1 MPSEIRTSD
10 GELLSVKLKKVERR
24 RRTTA
29 FLLSAPLLF
38 FIIFAYL
45 IPIFQMLGRSIDNVQ
60 MHDFLSNTH
69 DIMQTWDGSEM
80 PGEDVTSTFFYELR
94 GLVEEKNHGKIA
106 TRLNYEKGGFTS
118 LIKKT
123 ARKLDDFDENANF
136 LDQFIDV
143 HKKWGDIE
151 YWLALKRGTDA
162 YHYRKYLTTF
172 DFEQKYDGSIERI
185 EEKKRINVTLWLR
198 TIFVAAGVTF
208 CCFLL
213 AYPISHLLSVLPTRY
228 SNLLM
233 ICVLLPF
240 WTSLLVRT
248 SSWMVLLQK
257 QGVLN
262 DTLVSLGIVAD
273 ESRLELMYNMT
284 GTFIAMTQI
293 LLPFMVLP
301 LYSVMKTIPP
311 SLMRAATSMGATP
324 FHAFRKIYFP
334 LTYAGISAGSIL
346 VFVLS
351 IGYYITPALVGG
363 AKGTL
368 ISNRIAY
375 HMQQSLDW
383 SLATA
388 MATVLLVAVLIVYW
402 LYNKIVG
409 IDNMRLG

>member
-1 MPSEIRTSD
+1 VSEAIRTSD
-10 GELLSVKLKKVERR
+10 GELLSVKLKKVESRR
-24 RRTTA
+24 RLTA
-29 FLLSAPLLF
+29 FLLVAPLLL
-38 FIIFAYL
+38 FILAAYIF
-45 IPIFQMLGRSIDNVQ
+45 PILQMMTRSVDNRQ
-60 MHDFLSNTH
+60 MNELLSKTH
-69 DIMQTWDGSEM
+69 IVIQQWDGKEM
-80 PGEDVTSTFFYELR
+80 PGEDVTSTFYYELKD
-94 GLVEEKNHGKIA
+94 LVANKKHGKIA

-123 ARKLDDFDENANF
+123 ARKLDSFDESGNF
-136 LDQFIDV
+136 LEQFMGV
-143 HKKWGDIE
+143 HKRWKDKD
-151 YWLALKRGTDA
+151 YWLALKRGTVP
-162 YHYRKYLTTF
+162 YHGRKYLTAF
-172 DFEQKYDGSIERI
+172 DYEQKFDGSFEKIP
-185 EEKKRINVTLWLR
+185 EKKRINVTLWLR
-198 TIFVAAGVTF
+198 TIFVAVGVTF
-208 CCFLL
+208 SCFLL
-213 AYPISHLLSVLPTRY
+213 AYPIAHILSVLPARY

-262 DTLVSLGIVAD
+262 DILVWAGFVAD
-273 ESRLELMYNMT
+273 DGRLELMYNMT
-284 GTFIAMTQI
+284 GTFIAMSQI

-334 LTYAGISAGSIL
+334 LTYPGISAGSIL
-346 VFVLS
+346 VFVLA

-363 AKGTL
+363 SKGVL

-375 HMQQSLDW
+375 HMQKSLDW
-383 SLATA
+383 GLATA
-388 MATVLLVAVLIVYW
+388 MAAVLLIAVLIVYW
-402 LYNKIVG
+402 LYNRLVG

>member
-1 MPSEIRTSD
+1 MTSEIRTSD

-29 FLLSAPLLF
+29 FLLAAPLLF
-38 FIIFAYL
+38 FIVFAYV

-60 MHDFLSNTH
+60 MNEFLSNTH
-69 DIMQTWDGSEM
+69 DIMQEWDGTEM
-80 PGEDVTSTFFYELR
+80 PGEEITSTFFYELQ

-123 ARKLDDFDENANF
+123 ARKLDDFDENGNF
-136 LDQFIDV
+136 LDQFIDT

-172 DFEQKYDGSIERI
+172 DYEEKFDGSIERI
-185 EEKKRINVTLWLR
+185 PEKKRINVTLWIR

-262 DTLVSLGIVAD
+262 DIFVSLGIVAD
-273 ESRLELMYNMT
+273 EGRLELMYNMT

-324 FHAFRKIYFP
+324 FLAFRKIYFP

-388 MATVLLVAVLIVYW
+388 MAAVLLVAVLIVYW

>member
-1 MPSEIRTSD
+1 MTSEIRTSD

-29 FLLSAPLLF
+29 FLLAAPLLF
-38 FIIFAYL
+38 FIVFAYV

-60 MHDFLSNTH
+60 MNEFLSNTH
-69 DIMQTWDGSEM
+69 DVMQEWDGTEM
-80 PGEDVTSTFFYELR
+80 PGEEITSTFFYELQ

-123 ARKLDDFDENANF
+123 ARKLDDFDENGNF
-136 LDQFIDV
+136 LEQFIGT

-172 DFEQKYDGSIERI
+172 DYEEKFDGSIERI
-185 EEKKRINVTLWLR
+185 PEKKRINVTLWIR

-240 WTSLLVRT
+240 WTALLVRT

-262 DTLVSLGIVAD
+262 DIFVSLGIVAD
-273 ESRLELMYNMT
+273 EGRLELMYNMT

-324 FHAFRKIYFP
+324 FLAFRKIYFP

-388 MATVLLVAVLIVYW
+388 MAAVLLVAVLIVYW

>member
-29 FLLSAPLLF
+29 FLLAAPLLF

-60 MHDFLSNTH
+60 MHEFLSDTH
-69 DIMQTWDGSEM
+69 DVMQNWDGSEM
-80 PGEDVTSTFFYELR
+80 PGEDVTSTFFYELK

-185 EEKKRINVTLWLR
+185 PEKKRINVTLWLR

-273 ESRLELMYNMT
+273 EGRLELMYNMT

-346 VFVLS
+346 VFVLA

-375 HMQQSLDW
+375 HMQSTLDW
-383 SLATA
+383 SYATA
-388 MATVLLVAVLIVYW
+388 MATILLVGVLVVYYV
-402 LYNKIVG
+402 YNRVVG

>member
-1 MPSEIRTSD
+1 MSAEIRTSD
-10 GELLSVKLKKVERR
+10 GELLSVKLRKVERR

-29 FLLSAPLLF
+29 FLLAAPLLF
-38 FIIFAYL
+38 FIVFAYV

-60 MHDFLSNTH
+60 MNEFLSETH
-69 DIMQTWDGSEM
+69 EVMQTWDGTEM
-80 PGEDVTSTFFYELR
+80 PGEDVTSTFFYELK

-123 ARKLDDFDENANF
+123 ARKLKDFDENGNF

-162 YHYRKYLTTF
+162 YHFRKYLTTF
-172 DFEQKYDGSIERI
+172 DFEQKFDGSIERI
-185 EEKKRINVTLWLR
+185 PEKKRINVTLWLR

-248 SSWMVLLQK
+248 SVSYTHL
-257 QGVLN
+257 
-262 DTLVSLGIVAD
+262 TLP
-273 ESRLELMYNMT
+273 T
-284 GTFIAMTQI
+284 I
-293 LLPFMVLP
+293 LRV
-301 LYSVMKTIPP
+301 
-311 SLMRAATSMGATP
+311 
-324 FHAFRKIYFP
+324 
-334 LTYAGISAGSIL
+334 
-346 VFVLS
+346 
-351 IGYYITPALVGG
+351 
-363 AKGTL
+363 
-368 ISNRIAY
+368 
-375 HMQQSLDW
+375 
-383 SLATA
+383 
-388 MATVLLVAVLIVYW
+388 
-402 LYNKIVG
+402 
-409 IDNMRLG
+409 

>member
-1 MPSEIRTSD
+1 MTSEIRTSD

-29 FLLSAPLLF
+29 FLLAAPLLF
-38 FIIFAYL
+38 FIIFAYV

-60 MHDFLSNTH
+60 MNEFLSNTH
-69 DIMQTWDGSEM
+69 DVMQEWDGTEM
-80 PGEDVTSTFFYELR
+80 PGEEITSTFFYELQ

-123 ARKLDDFDENANF
+123 ARKLNDFDENGNF
-136 LDQFIDV
+136 LDQFIDT

-172 DFEQKYDGSIERI
+172 DYEEKFDGSIERI
-185 EEKKRINVTLWLR
+185 PEKKRINVTLWIR

-262 DTLVSLGIVAD
+262 DIFVSLGIVAD
-273 ESRLELMYNMT
+273 EGRLELMYNMT

-324 FHAFRKIYFP
+324 FLAFRKIYFP

-388 MATVLLVAVLIVYW
+388 MAAVLLVAVLIVYW

>member
-1 MPSEIRTSD
+1 MTSEIRTSD

-29 FLLSAPLLF
+29 FLLAAPLLF
-38 FIIFAYL
+38 FIVFAYV

-60 MHDFLSNTH
+60 MNEFLSNTH
-69 DIMQTWDGSEM
+69 DVMQEWDGTEM
-80 PGEDVTSTFFYELR
+80 PGEEITSTFFYELQ

-123 ARKLDDFDENANF
+123 ARKLDDFDENGNF
-136 LDQFIDV
+136 LEQFIGT

-172 DFEQKYDGSIERI
+172 DYEEKFDGSIERI
-185 EEKKRINVTLWLR
+185 PEKKRINVTLWIR

-262 DTLVSLGIVAD
+262 DIFVSLGIVAD
-273 ESRLELMYNMT
+273 EGRLELMYNMT

-324 FHAFRKIYFP
+324 FLAFRKIYFP

-388 MATVLLVAVLIVYW
+388 MAAVLLVAVLIVYW

>member
-1 MPSEIRTSD
+1 MSAEIRTSD
-10 GELLSVKLKKVERR
+10 GELLSVKLRKVERR

-29 FLLSAPLLF
+29 FLLAAPLLF
-38 FIIFAYL
+38 FNVFAYV

-60 MHDFLSNTH
+60 MNEFLSNTH
-69 DIMQTWDGSEM
+69 DVMQEWDGTEM
-80 PGEDVTSTFFYELR
+80 PGEEITSTFFYELK

-123 ARKLDDFDENANF
+123 ARKLNDFDENGNF
-136 LDQFIDV
+136 LEQFIGT

-172 DFEQKYDGSIERI
+172 DYEEKLDGSIERI
-185 EEKKRINVTLWLR
+185 PEKKRINVTLWIR

-262 DTLVSLGIVAD
+262 DIFVSLGIVAD
-273 ESRLELMYNMT
+273 EGRLELMYNMT

-324 FHAFRKIYFP
+324 FLAFRKIYFP

-388 MATVLLVAVLIVYW
+388 MAAVLLVAVLIVYW

>member
-1 MPSEIRTSD
+1 M
-10 GELLSVKLKKVERR
+10 
-24 RRTTA
+24 
-29 FLLSAPLLF
+29 
-38 FIIFAYL
+38 
-45 IPIFQMLGRSIDNVQ
+45 
-60 MHDFLSNTH
+60 
-69 DIMQTWDGSEM
+69 
-80 PGEDVTSTFFYELR
+80 
-94 GLVEEKNHGKIA
+94 
-106 TRLNYEKGGFTS
+106 
-118 LIKKT
+118 
-123 ARKLDDFDENANF
+123 
-136 LDQFIDV
+136 
-143 HKKWGDIE
+143 
-151 YWLALKRGTDA
+151 
-162 YHYRKYLTTF
+162 
-172 DFEQKYDGSIERI
+172 
-185 EEKKRINVTLWLR
+185 
-198 TIFVAAGVTF
+198 
-208 CCFLL
+208 
-213 AYPISHLLSVLPTRY
+213 
-228 SNLLM
+228 
-233 ICVLLPF
+233 
-240 WTSLLVRT
+240 RT

-273 ESRLELMYNMT
+273 EGRLELMYNMT

-324 FHAFRKIYFP
+324 FLAFRKIYFP

-388 MATVLLVAVLIVYW
+388 MAAVLLVAVLIVYW

>member
-1 MPSEIRTSD
+1 MTSEIRTSD

-29 FLLSAPLLF
+29 FLLAAPLLF
-38 FIIFAYL
+38 FIVFAYV

-60 MHDFLSNTH
+60 MNEFLSDTH
-69 DIMQTWDGSEM
+69 DVMQEWDGTEM
-80 PGEDVTSTFFYELR
+80 PGEEITSTFFYELQ

-123 ARKLDDFDENANF
+123 ARKLDDFDENGNF
-136 LDQFIDV
+136 LEQFIGT

-172 DFEQKYDGSIERI
+172 DYEEKFDGSIERI
-185 EEKKRINVTLWLR
+185 PEKKRINVTLWIR

-262 DTLVSLGIVAD
+262 DIFVSLGIVAD
-273 ESRLELMYNMT
+273 EGRLELMYNMT

-324 FHAFRKIYFP
+324 FLAFRKIYFP

-388 MATVLLVAVLIVYW
+388 MAAVLLVAVLIVYW